1 MSPGCTS
8 LEDQLSGD
16 NCRSGSATAEILNS
30 SGAGAVKGDWGSP
43 IAYRLTTELVE
54 EEADKE
60 PSVMPPNHEGT
71 AWLNMVFD
79 CQFWHLT

>member
-16 NCRSGSATAEILNS
+16 NCRSGSATAEIQKS

-43 IAYRLTTELVE
+43 FAYRLTAELME

-60 PSVMPPNHEGT
+60 PSIVAPN
-71 AWLNMVFD
+71 
-79 CQFWHLT
+79 